1 MIKPIVDTLG
11 PKLDQHDYVYPYW
24 GPLLIRCKIDSS
36 HLNFLRQA
44 TDAAKD
50 RKRLANDTLAGHLE
64 DEFHIPK
71 DYIKQFNI
79 YFKKYFDY
87 YYNAYSTSWS
97 STKYTKPLEFECHDL
112 WVNFQRPGEF
122 NPLHFHESDLSFVIW
137 TEIPQE
143 LKDEFEDF
151 RGSGMG
157 PGAIQFTYGE
167 YMDFSNDGHIFLPQE
182 GEMAIFP
189 SKLKHLVHPFRSR
202 CVRTSVAGNA
212 LCANKQLS
220 GFEAVRFKESSDGNK

>member
-1 MIKPIVDTLG
+1 MQFKFYKVGKMIKPIVDTLG
-11 PKLDQHDYVYPYW
+11 PKLDKHDYVYPFGGHY
-24 GPLLIRCKIDSS
+24 LLEQRYQKNTTIFKRCYRS
-36 HLNFLRQA
+36 
-44 TDAAKD
+44 AKE

-143 LKDEFEDF
+143 LKEEFEDF

-157 PGAIQFTYGE
+157 RAIQFSYGE
-167 YMDFSNDGHIFLPQE
+167 YMDQ
-182 GEMAIFP
+182 
-189 SKLKHLVHPFRSR
+189 
-202 CVRTSVAGNA
+202 
-212 LCANKQLS
+212 
-220 GFEAVRFKESSDGNK
+220 